1 MALLKTYEL
10 SVDLGSSTLRVDVK
24 NQGLVFNEANL
35 IAVNSQTGKLIA
47 IGDRA
52 KKMIGRQNANISI
65 IRPVKNGVIADFDA
79 CGLVIKY
86 IIDKFCKGTLIRP
99 LLTIGISPAA
109 SEIDQHLLIEAA
121 LNAGAKKVYL
131 LKKPVAAALG
141 NGVNVTNATGR
152 LIVDIG
158 ADSTNIGLVSL
169 GTVVSNTAIDV
180 GAADYDDKIIEYI
193 KKRHSLLIGKITA
206 ERVKIMI
213 GSVLKKDEIEY
224 FEVKGKNLKK
234 GIPDSKRISS
244 KEIATLFR
252 PEVKKIIEAVYD
264 VVSNTPSELES
275 DVKQY
280 GIILTGGGS
289 MIYGI
294 DTLIANTLK
303 LKVSVSSEPLNSTVS
318 GIAKATEQRISLDK
332 LGII

>member
-1 MALLKTYEL
+1 MPLLKTYEI
-10 SVDLGSSTLRVDVK
+10 SIDLGSSMLRVDVK

-35 IAVNSQTGKLIA
+35 IAVNANTGKLIA

-52 KKMIGRQNANISI
+52 KSMIGRQNSNISI
-65 IRPVKNGVIADFDA
+65 IQPVKNGVISDFDA

-86 IIDKFCKGTLIRP
+86 LIDKFCKGTLIRP
-99 LLTIGISPAA
+99 LLTIGISPAT

-141 NGVNVTNATGR
+141 NGVNVTNASGR

-158 ADSTNIGLVSL
+158 SDSTNIGLVSL
-169 GTVVSNTAIDV
+169 GTVVSNTTIDI
-180 GAADYDDKIIEYI
+180 GSGDYDNKIIEHI
-193 KKRHSLLIGKITA
+193 KKKHSILIGKITA
-206 ERVKIMI
+206 ERVKMMI
-213 GSVLKKDEIEY
+213 GSVIKKDEMEY
-224 FEVKGKNLKK
+224 FEIKGKNLKK
-234 GIPDSKRISS
+234 GIPAAKRISS

-252 PEVKKIIEAVYD
+252 PDVKKIIEAIYD
-264 VVSNTPSELES
+264 VISNTPVELES
-275 DVKQY
+275 DVRQY

-303 LKVSVSSEPLNSTVS
+303 LKVVVSEQPLNSTVM
-318 GIAKATEQRISLDK
+318 GIAKATDQRVSLDK
-332 LGII
+332 LGIM

>member
-1 MALLKTYEL
+1 VPLLKTYEL
-10 SVDLGSSTLRVDVK
+10 SVDLGSSMLRVDVK

-35 IAVNSQTGKLIA
+35 IAVNSNTGKLIA

-52 KKMIGRQNANISI
+52 KSMIGRQNANINI
-65 IRPVKNGVIADFDA
+65 IRPVKNGIISDFDA

-86 IIDKFCKGTLIRP
+86 IIDKFCIGTLIRP
-99 LLTIGISPAA
+99 LLTIGISPMV
-109 SEIDQHLLIEAA
+109 SEVEQQLLIEAA
-121 LNAGAKKVYL
+121 LNAGAKKIYL

-141 NGVNVTNATGR
+141 NGVNVTNASGR

-158 ADSTNIGLVSL
+158 SDSTNIGLVSL

-180 GAADYDDKIIEYI
+180 GSGDYDDKIIDHI
-193 KKRHSLLIGKITA
+193 KKRHSILIGKITA
-206 ERVKIMI
+206 ERVKMMI
-213 GSVLKKDEIEY
+213 GSVIKRDEIEY
-224 FEVKGKNLKK
+224 FEIKGKNLKK
-234 GIPDSKRISS
+234 GIPAAKRISS

-252 PEVKKIIEAVYD
+252 PEVKRIIEAIYD
-264 VVSNTPSELES
+264 VISNTPQELEN
-275 DVKQY
+275 DVRQY

-303 LKVSVSSEPLNSTVS
+303 LKVMVSNQPLESTVM
-318 GIAKATEQRISLDK
+318 GIAKATDQRISLDK
-332 LGII
+332 LGIM

>member
-10 SVDLGSSTLRVDVK
+10 SIDLGSSALRVDVK
-24 NQGLVFNEANL
+24 NSGIVFNEANI
-35 IAVNSQTGKLIA
+35 IAVNAQTGKLIA

-52 KKMIGRQNANISI
+52 KKMIGRQNSGIKI
-65 IRPVKNGVIADFDA
+65 IHPVKNGIIVDFDA
-79 CGLVIKY
+79 CSLVIKY

-109 SEIDQHLLIEAA
+109 SEIEQHLLIEAA

-141 NGVNVTNATGR
+141 NGVNVTNSTGR

-158 ADSTNIGLVSL
+158 SDSTDIGLVSL
-169 GTVVSNTAIDV
+169 GTVVSNTAIDI
-180 GAADYDDKIIEYI
+180 GSGNYDDKIIDYI
-193 KKRHSLLIGKITA
+193 KRKHLLLIGKITA

-224 FEVKGKNLKK
+224 FEVKGRSLKK
-234 GIPDSKRISS
+234 GIPASKRISS
-244 KEIATLFR
+244 KEIAALFR
-252 PEVKKIIEAVYD
+252 PEVKKIIEAIYD
-264 VVSNTPSELES
+264 VVSNTPPELEN

-289 MIYGI
+289 MIHGI

-303 LKVSVSSEPLNSTVS
+303 LKVYPSENPLNSTIL
-318 GIAKATEQRISLDK
+318 GIAKATDQRVSLDK

>member
-24 NQGLVFNEANL
+24 NAGLVFNEANI
-35 IAVNSQTGKLIA
+35 IAVNAHSGKLIA

-52 KKMIGRQNANISI
+52 KNMIGRQNANIKI
-65 IRPVKNGVIADFDA
+65 IHPVKNGIIVDFDA
-79 CGLVIKY
+79 CSLVIKY

-99 LLTIGISPAA
+99 LITIGISPAA

-141 NGVNVTNATGR
+141 NGVNVTNQTGR

-158 ADSTNIGLVSL
+158 SDSTNIGLVSL

-180 GAADYDDKIIEYI
+180 GSGNYDDKIIDYI
-193 KKRHSLLIGKITA
+193 KRKHSLLIGKITA

-213 GSVLKKDEIEY
+213 GSVIKKDEIEY

-234 GIPDSKRISS
+234 GIPAVKRISS

-252 PEVKKIIEAVYD
+252 PDVKKIIEAIYD
-264 VVSNTPSELES
+264 VVSNTPNELES

-303 LKVSVSSEPLNSTVS
+303 LKVYMSENPLNSTIL
-318 GIAKATEQRISLDK
+318 GIAKATDQRVSLDK

>member
-1 MALLKTYEL
+1 MPLLKTYEL
-10 SVDLGSSTLRVDVK
+10 SVDLGSSMLRVDVK

-35 IAVNSQTGKLIA
+35 IAVNSNTGKLIA

-52 KKMIGRQNANISI
+52 KSMIGRQNANINI
-65 IRPVKNGVIADFDA
+65 IRPVKNGIISDFDA

-86 IIDKFCKGTLIRP
+86 IIDKFCIGTLIRP
-99 LLTIGISPAA
+99 LLTIGISPMV
-109 SEIDQHLLIEAA
+109 SEVEQQLLIEAA
-121 LNAGAKKVYL
+121 LNAGAKKIYL

-141 NGVNVTNATGR
+141 NGVNVTNASGR

-158 ADSTNIGLVSL
+158 SDSTNIGLVSL

-180 GAADYDDKIIEYI
+180 GSGDYDDKIIDHI
-193 KKRHSLLIGKITA
+193 KKRHSILIGKITA
-206 ERVKIMI
+206 ERVKMMI
-213 GSVLKKDEIEY
+213 GSVIKRDEIEY
-224 FEVKGKNLKK
+224 FEIKGKNLKK
-234 GIPDSKRISS
+234 GIPAAKRISS

-252 PEVKKIIEAVYD
+252 PEVKRIIEAIYD
-264 VVSNTPSELES
+264 VISNTPQELEN
-275 DVKQY
+275 DVRQY

-303 LKVSVSSEPLNSTVS
+303 LKVMVSNQPLESTVM
-318 GIAKATEQRISLDK
+318 GIAKATDQRISLDK
-332 LGII
+332 LGIM